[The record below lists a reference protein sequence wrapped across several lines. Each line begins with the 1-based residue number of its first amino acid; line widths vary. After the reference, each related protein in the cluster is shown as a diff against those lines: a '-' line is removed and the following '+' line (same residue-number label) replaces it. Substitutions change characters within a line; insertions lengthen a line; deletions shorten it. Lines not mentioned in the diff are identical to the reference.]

1 MPFMQRRLRVFQEA
15 VAWVVVVDG
24 ALRNCPPQWRWLA
37 DQTLR
42 ACGSIALNTA
52 EGSAD
57 AGTPQE
63 RRFYRIARASA
74 AEADACVCILL
85 EAGLISHEF
94 AAEAETKLNQLSAM
108 LHGLLRSSSERQ
120 RSASPSPKR
129 HS

>member
-57 AGTPQE
+57 AH
-63 RRFYRIARASA
+63 RRSA
-74 AEADACVCILL
+74 DSTGLL
-85 EAGLISHEF
+85 ERQPRKQMLAYAF
-94 AAEAETKLNQLSAM
+94 FWKLA
-108 LHGLLRSSSERQ
+108 
-120 RSASPSPKR
+120 
-129 HS
+129 